1 MWWLDCL
8 LGWCLWLGSSG
19 NPLVVGMVVSWL
31 GVSRLLVVGVVV
43 LMVELLV
50 KVTMEY
56 KRGRVS
62 ERCG

>member
-1 MWWLDCL
+1 M
-8 LGWCLWLGSSG
+8 LGWCWWLGSSG
-19 NPLVVGMVVSWL
+19 SPLVVGMVVSWL